1 MYRFEEDF
9 IEPSEGSNLDIEMD
23 LDSDDFGDEDFD

>member
-9 IEPSEGSNLDIEMD
+9 ADEPEGLDIE
-23 LDSDDFGDEDFD
+23 LDSDPEDFGDEDFDSI